1 MTQETELST
10 DQTQSKKADGPTKR
24 SRVHECDLVMKGGI
38 TSGIV
43 YPPLVLKLKDKYRF
57 RSVGGTSAGAISAAA
72 TAAAEFGRESGGFEK
87 LDRLNKQLSEE
98 NFLRNL
104 FQPSRETRPWMET
117 ALAIIGLQNG
127 ESKSDKA
134 RTKPSVFERVTSLLP
149 ILDEKL
155 NRPGSAY
162 SKGLQVGF
170 IAAFAVA
177 LFISLIVLFVLLLRS
192 SLTGEASFWW
202 LSFVPLLAL
211 IGPLA
216 TFGPKVGAVAYSLID
231 LYGVLTKKVPEN
243 GFGFCQGHRDKST
256 PPGVEV
262 LTDWL
267 HDRVDDLAGI
277 RDRSLDRHKEGY
289 RPLTFGDLKNKKFGD
304 KRDVAKQN
312 ELNRSRKEEN
322 ISLRMV
328 TSNLN
333 QNQPFVLPFKDDHL
347 LLFSRKDFERLF
359 PDDVVDYLVRLSDEY
374 RKEAQATA
382 STRTGKQR
390 SKYDLYIPPPGF
402 HFFPEADDLPVIIAT
417 RMSLSFPILLSAVPL
432 YTVKHG
438 GWKSDDAWQLEEDNL
453 QVNWFSDGGICSNFP
468 IHFFDSWLPTRPT
481 FGVNLTALPD
491 QGLKAPAA
499 ARHDPARQEVQPEFI
514 SVAACQDQTV
524 ADPVTDA
531 IYLPKAD
538 AALATEYIP
547 LTVDES
553 KRPDLF
559 KFLWAIFSTAQN
571 YRDNAQSMLPS
582 YRERI
587 VQIRLSEDE
596 GGLNLAMP
604 SGTIDNVMKKGE
616 RAGELLSNF
625 DFEVHQWVRFRVLMK
640 QMEVSLNKL
649 NDVMNKNPFYLST
662 LRNRPLKTEFPYQ
675 RDEVWLEEA
684 EQRLIL
690 MGELISGFKKLN
702 PPALFEEDAPL
713 PEPVLRVTPE
723 I

>member
-10 DQTQSKKADGPTKR
+10 TQAQSNKADGPMKR
-24 SRVHECDLVMKGGI
+24 SRMYECDLVMKGGI

-43 YPPLVLKLKDKYRF
+43 YPPLVLKLKDTYRF
-57 RSVGGTSAGAISAAA
+57 RSVGGTSAGAIAAAA
-72 TAAAEFGRESGGFEK
+72 TAAAEFGREAGGFEK
-87 LDRLNKQLSEE
+87 LDRLNKQLSQGT
-98 NFLRNL
+98 FLRDL
-104 FQPSRETRPWMET
+104 FQPSRDTRPWMET

-127 ESKSDKA
+127 ESKIDKA
-134 RTKPSVFERVTSLLP
+134 QTKPNLFKRLTSLLP

-155 NRPGSAY
+155 NRPGSPY
-162 SKGLQVGF
+162 SKGLQAGF
-170 IAAFAVA
+170 IVAFVVA
-177 LFISLIVLFVLLLRS
+177 LFISLIALFVLLLRS
-192 SLTGEASFWW
+192 ALTGEASFWW
-202 LSFVPLLAL
+202 LSFVPLLL
-211 IGPLA
+211 LVGPLV
-216 TFGPKVGAVAYSLID
+216 TFGPKAGAVVYSLIE
-231 LYGVLTKKVPEN
+231 LYNVLTKKVPEN
-243 GFGFCQGHRDKST
+243 GFGFCQGHRDEST
-256 PPGVEV
+256 PPDVEV

-277 RDRSLDRHKEGY
+277 RDKSLDRHERGY

-304 KRDVAKQN
+304 ERDAAKQN
-312 ELNRSRKEEN
+312 EQNRGRKEEN

-347 LLFSRKDFERLF
+347 LLFSRKDFEKLF
-359 PDDVVDYLVRLSDEY
+359 PDDVVGYLVRLSDEY
-374 RKEAQATA
+374 RKEAKATE
-382 STRTGKQR
+382 SKRGGKQR
-390 SKYDLYIPPPGF
+390 SKYDLYIPPEGF

-432 YTVKHG
+432 YTIRHG
-438 GWKSDDAWQLEEDNL
+438 GWKSDQAWKLEEKDL
-453 QVNWFSDGGICSNFP
+453 QINWFSDGGICSNFP

-491 QGLKAPAA
+491 QGLKTPGADK
-499 ARHDPARQEVQPEFI
+499 HDPARQEVRQEFI
-514 SVAACQDQTV
+514 SIAACQDQAV

-538 AALATEYIP
+538 DALATEWIP
-547 LTVDES
+547 LTDDS
-553 KRPDLF
+553 TKNPDLF

-604 SGTIDNVMKKGE
+604 SGTINNVMKKGE
-616 RAGELLSNF
+616 RAGELLKNF
-625 DFEVHQWVRFRVLMK
+625 NFEVHQWVRFRVLMK

-649 NDVMNKNPFYLST
+649 DDVMNKNPFYLST
-662 LRNRPLKTEFPYQ
+662 LRNRPLKMEFPYQ
-675 RDEVWLEEA
+675 RSEVWLEEA
-684 EQRLIL
+684 EQRLRR
-690 MGELISGFKKLN
+690 MGELISGFKKSN